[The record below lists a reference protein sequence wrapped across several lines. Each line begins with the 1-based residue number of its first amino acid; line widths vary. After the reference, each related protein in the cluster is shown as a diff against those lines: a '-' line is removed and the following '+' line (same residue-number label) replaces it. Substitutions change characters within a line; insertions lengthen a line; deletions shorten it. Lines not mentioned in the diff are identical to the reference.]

1 MPTDGGSRFPVGG
14 QGINLS
20 AVAAGFVDWNRMS
33 SPERDHEHSHGPG
46 AYRGTDRRAL
56 LIAAGLTTTF
66 MVVEAVGGLVTGS
79 LALLADAGHM
89 LSDSFSLFLAL
100 GAVMLAARPATSKR
114 TFGYERAEILAALVN
129 GILLVLVSV
138 WVTVEAIQRLDE
150 SVEIL
155 GGEMMVIAVAGLAIN
170 LISARVLYTAGG
182 ESLNVKA
189 ALRHVIADIAGS
201 VGVII
206 AAGVIVL
213 TGWEPVDAIVSI
225 LISLL
230 IAASAWSV
238 LRESVEVLLESTP
251 EGMDAEEIGMAM
263 ASLPVVEEVHDLHV
277 WQITSGFP
285 MLSAHVLV
293 GPEADC
299 HGARR
304 DLETML
310 HVRFEIDH
318 TTLQVEHVPANE
330 PLTINRD

>member
-1 MPTDGGSRFPVGG
+1 MTS
-14 QGINLS
+14 N
-20 AVAAGFVDWNRMS
+20 
-33 SPERDHEHSHGPG
+33 DHGHSHSHGAG

-56 LIAAGLTTTF
+56 LVAAGLTATF

-100 GAVMLAARPATSKR
+100 GAVMLASRPSTSKR
-114 TFGYERAEILAALVN
+114 TFGYKRAEILAALVN

-138 WVTVEAIQRLDE
+138 WVIVEAIRRLSE

-155 GGEMMVIAVAGLAIN
+155 GRGMMAIAVAGLLIN
-170 LISARVLYTAGG
+170 LLAAWVLYRAGG
-182 ESLNVKA
+182 DSLNVKA
-189 ALRHVIADIAGS
+189 ALRHVLADVAGS
-201 VGVII
+201 AGVII
-206 AAGVIVL
+206 AAAVILL

-238 LRESVEVLLESTP
+238 LRESVDVLLESTP
-251 EGMDAEEIGMAM
+251 EGMDAEEIGLAM
-263 ASLPVVEEVHDLHV
+263 AAVPSVEQVHDLHV

-285 MLSAHVLV
+285 TLSAHVLV
-293 GPEADC
+293 GSGADC

-304 DLETML
+304 DLEAML
-310 HVRFEIDH
+310 HDRFEIDH
-318 TTLQVEHVPANE
+318 TTLQVDHAPSGE
-330 PLTINRD
+330 PLKIDRG